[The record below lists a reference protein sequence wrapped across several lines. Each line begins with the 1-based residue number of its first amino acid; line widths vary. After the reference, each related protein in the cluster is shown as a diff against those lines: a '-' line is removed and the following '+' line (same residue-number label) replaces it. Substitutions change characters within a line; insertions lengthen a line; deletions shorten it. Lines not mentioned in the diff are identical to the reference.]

1 MDDGAECSTAQQ
13 GATVVCADFD
23 TTFNFPNEFH
33 LPTNDALI
41 QLGEDG
47 DRKD

>member
-1 MDDGAECSTAQQ
+1 MARSARPRSRK

-23 TTFNFPNEFH
+23 TTFPNEFH